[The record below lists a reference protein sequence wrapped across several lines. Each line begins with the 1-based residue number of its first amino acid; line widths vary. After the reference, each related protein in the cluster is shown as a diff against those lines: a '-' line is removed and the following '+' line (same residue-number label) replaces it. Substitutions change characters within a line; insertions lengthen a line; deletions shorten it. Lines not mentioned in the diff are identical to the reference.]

1 MRKIAGSSNYLKNQ
15 TRKYLSRAILSLL
28 LFILIFTLTA
38 YSVIFKT
45 QNINKIDIASF
56 IIALIFLLT
65 FRYYQHKYNVYK
77 GGRQGEKTVIKT
89 LTSRLDDEYYLLN
102 GVYLKS
108 GGGGD
113 IDHIV
118 LGPTGV
124 YVLETKNWS
133 GKIFCNGNHW
143 QRPGKK
149 VKRSPSL
156 QVKNNTQKIKK
167 IIDTSPISQ
176 RHNIWVEGL
185 IAFTNKHANLSISNP
200 TVTVLRI
207 QQLPDYIKN
216 QKGNRLT
223 KEQIQQITKQIQ
235 NA

>member
-1 MRKIAGSSNYLKNQ
+1 MRKIADSSNYLKNQ

-28 LFILIFTLTA
+28 LFILIFVLTS
-38 YSVIFKT
+38 YNIIFKT
-45 QNINKIDIASF
+45 QIFSKIDVASF
-56 IIALIFLLT
+56 VIALIFLLT

-89 LTSRLDDEYYLLN
+89 LTSRLTDDYYLLN
-102 GVYLKS
+102 GVYLTS
-108 GGGGD
+108 GGGD

-133 GKIFCNGNHW
+133 GKIICNGNQW

-149 VKRSPSL
+149 VKNSPSL
-156 QVKNNTQKIKK
+156 QVKSNTQKVKK
-167 IIDTSPISQ
+167 IIESSPISQ
-176 RHNIWVEGL
+176 RHDIWIEGL
-185 IAFTNKHANLSISNP
+185 IVFTNKHANLSISNP

-216 QKGNRLT
+216 QKNNRLT
-223 KEQIQQITKQIQ
+223 KEQIQQIIKQIQ
-235 NA
+235 KT